1 MSEKKETK
9 SKKTNTKSDSKSKQ
23 ETKAP
28 EEEGRYSTLM
38 ELDKNL
44 WTHGSPIVVEKG
56 VLENDKV
63 SNKNR
68 VNLKF
73 TNVFPET
80 IRDVYLTVIA
90 KDPEG
95 NVSEVD
101 HSYRALGQRYL
112 SQKGVAKLTIENKE
126 ANEFKVRLDRVVF
139 EDGRVWEKAD
149 AVLESQGEIEDLEEF
164 AEENLKEYEDAY
176 KAGLNYVQSDDVE
189 HISEGITI
197 LEKIH
202 WYKDSDERLAD
213 AYKKFEAAKQIEERK
228 RSKEDSIKK
237 REVVVKK
244 RFKIAMG
251 VAIAVVALI
260 VLSVV
265 SFFIPNIQ
273 YGKAKKLLKQEKY
286 VQAAKEFNDLNGFLK
301 SEDFEAECYYNI
313 GLDFLKKGNEEQ
325 AKKSFQKAYD
335 ADASSEYGEMASSF
349 LDYYKGEEALQNN
362 QIEDAYKYF
371 KKSTDAAS
379 DINLS
384 NKASAGF
391 AQVSFVKGNLKD
403 AWDSIQNVFSKDPE
417 TYKDQYGQYGY
428 EYAKYL
434 VSKGKYKKAVE
445 INNKIKNYTKEQ
457 DLNVVIY
464 NKAKALAAKGNIA
477 GASNLLDKIAKSY
490 PKAARLNDK
499 MLKFDR
505 KVKGW
510 LGLWKHHGKVKGK
523 KKTYRI
529 YIKEVLYKGDMCLS
543 ITDKNNKRLGFDT
556 VISRKNRV
564 TQIEVTPSHIHFK
577 LKRYDDQKFTYN
589 KKVPNKMVRIWKYG
603 GEKFK
608 TKYKRKV
615 KK

>member
-1 MSEKKETK
+1 MSDKKESN
-9 SKKTNTKSDSKSKQ
+9 SKKEVD
-23 ETKAP
+23 
-28 EEEGRYSTLM
+28 EGRYTTLQ
-38 ELDKNL
+38 EFEKNL
-44 WTHGSPIVVEKG
+44 WTHGSPIIVEKG

-73 TNVFPET
+73 TNIFPEE

-95 NVSEVD
+95 NVDEIE
-101 HSYRALGQRYL
+101 HSYKALGQKYL
-112 SQKGVAKLTIENKE
+112 STKGVAKLTIDNKD
-126 ANEFKVRLDRVVF
+126 ANDFKVRLDRVVF

-149 AVLESQGEIEDLEEF
+149 AILEPEGDIEDIEEF
-164 AEENLKEYEDAY
+164 AEEKLKEYEDAY
-176 KAGLNYVQSDDVE
+176 KAALNYVQSDDSE

-202 WYKDSDERLAD
+202 WYKDSDDRLND
-213 AYKKFEAAKQIEERK
+213 AYKKFEAAKQNEDRK
-228 RSKEDSIKK
+228 KSREDSIKK

-251 VAIAVVALI
+251 VVLAVVILI

-273 YGKAKKLLKQEKY
+273 YGKAKKLLKDEKY
-286 VQAAKEFNDLNGFLK
+286 VQAAKEFDDLNGFLK
-301 SEDFEAECYYNI
+301 SEDYEAECYYNI
-313 GLDFLKKGNEEQ
+313 GVDYLKKGDEEK
-325 AKKSFQKAYD
+325 AKKNFQKAYD
-335 ADASSEYGEMASSF
+335 ADSNSEYGEVANSF
-349 LDYYKGEEALQNN
+349 LDYYRGEEALKENK
-362 QIEDAYKYF
+362 IDDAYNYF
-371 KKSTDAAS
+371 KKSADSAS
-379 DINLS
+379 DINLA

-391 AQVSFVKGNLKD
+391 AQVSFVKGNYKD
-403 AWDSIQNVFSKDPE
+403 AWDSIQNIYSKDPNA
-417 TYKDQYGQYGY
+417 YKQQYAKYGY

-434 VSKGKYKKAVE
+434 IGKEKYKKGLEVY
-445 INNKIKNYTKEQ
+445 NKVAKLTNEPN
-457 DLNVVIY
+457 LNVSIY
-464 NKAKALAAKGNIA
+464 NKAKALAGKGNIA
-477 GASNLLDKIAKSY
+477 AACELLGKIGKAY

-499 MLKFDR
+499 MYKFDR
-505 KVKGW
+505 KVKSW

-529 YIKEVLYKGDMCLS
+529 YIKEVLYKGKMCLW
-543 ITDKNNKRLGFDT
+543 IKDMNNKKLGFNT
-556 VISRKNRV
+556 IISDKNRV

-577 LKRYDDQKFTYN
+577 LKKYDDQKFTYN

-608 TKYKRKV
+608 SKYKRKV